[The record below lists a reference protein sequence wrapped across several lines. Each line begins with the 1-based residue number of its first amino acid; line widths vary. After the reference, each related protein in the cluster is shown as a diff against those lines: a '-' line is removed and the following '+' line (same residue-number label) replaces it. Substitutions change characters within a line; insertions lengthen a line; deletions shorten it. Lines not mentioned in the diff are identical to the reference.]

1 MNRPHGRLERTMA
14 QLFRKQFDRTSKQQ
28 EATVVQQP
36 HPGRTPERTDTCS
49 AKPGARGVTA
59 DGSRHWADSP
69 RPDPARVR
77 TTGSLARLC
86 VGHAVKSPAPSV
98 WPEQPLQ
105 SGQGPHPSRPQGRLS
120 PWMPSAQVPSR
131 SRQKPPLSPRG
142 SLLLV
147 RLCPPDPPLA
157 PCHES
162 ARFFCAVLGAG
173 PTSCPPLESHLVVS
187 APALGSSRCHRL
199 HRRAQGPERE
209 GQRCPQRLLLQ

>member
-1 MNRPHGRLERTMA
+1 M
-14 QLFRKQFDRTSKQQ
+14 
-28 EATVVQQP
+28 VQQP

-120 PWMPSAQVPSR
+120 PWLPSAQVPSR

-173 PTSCPPLESHLVVS
+173 PTSCPPLGVPPGGLCTCTGLEQV
-187 APALGSSRCHRL
+187 PPTTP
-199 HRRAQGPERE
+199 QGT
-209 GQRCPQRLLLQ
+209 GA